1 MHNDDLL
8 SRGMIAFVGI
18 PGRLDSTPDEER
30 VVRVTG
36 DAGYDLI
43 PRIKAI
49 LDELNRADPPLWNV
63 ASLDEMGRGVKAWLR
78 TRHPELSGEAIDAV
92 TNQFTY
98 SWR

>member
-1 MHNDDLL
+1 MQPDELL
-8 SRGMIAFVGI
+8 SLGMIAFVGS
-18 PGRLDSTPDEER
+18 PGRHDSMPDEER

-63 ASLDEMGRGVKAWLR
+63 GSLDEMGRGVTAWLA
-78 TRHPELSGEAIDAV
+78 TRHPELSEEAIDVVA
-92 TNQFTY
+92 NQFTY
-98 SWR
+98 NWR